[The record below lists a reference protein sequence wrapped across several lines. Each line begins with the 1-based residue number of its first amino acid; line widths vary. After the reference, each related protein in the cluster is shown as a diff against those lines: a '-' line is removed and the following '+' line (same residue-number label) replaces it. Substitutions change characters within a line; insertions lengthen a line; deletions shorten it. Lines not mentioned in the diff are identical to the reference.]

1 MYFVYI
7 LKCENDSLYTGI
19 TTDLCRRFSE
29 HCGKGGKGA
38 KYTSSFHPVG
48 FAAAWKCADKSSAS
62 KLEYAIKTLTRAQ
75 KEKLIEENS
84 SDKIDL
90 TGYTRL
96 RIKGNGEIIK
106 VTRQEIIDYCLTY
119 PGVFEDYPF
128 DDILRNSNSWTCMRH
143 SDNRKIFAFISEDT
157 GLFVNLKCDP
167 ILADIFRQNF
177 DGVTEGYHMNKKHWN
192 TVRPDTDVTWDD
204 LQSMI
209 DHSYELTRKKTR
221 SKKNENS

>member
-7 LKCENDSLYTGI
+7 LKCENSSLYTGI

-48 FAAAWKCADKSSAS
+48 FVAAWKCADKSAAS
-62 KLEYAIKTLTRAQ
+62 KLEYAIKALTKAQ
-75 KEKLIEENS
+75 KEALIEENK

-96 RIKGNGEIIK
+96 RIKENGEIVL

-119 PGVFEDYPF
+119 PGVYEDYPF
-128 DDILRNSNSWTCMRH
+128 DDISKSPESWTCMRH
-143 SDNRKIFAFISEDT
+143 LGGGKIFALIYERQ
-157 GLFVNLKCDP
+157 GLAVNLKCDP

-177 DGVTEGYHMNKKHWN
+177 EGVTEGYHMNKKHWN
-192 TVRPDTDVTWDD
+192 TVRPDTDVSWDD
-204 LQSMI
+204 LCNMI
-209 DHSYELTRKKTR
+209 DHSFELTRKKTR